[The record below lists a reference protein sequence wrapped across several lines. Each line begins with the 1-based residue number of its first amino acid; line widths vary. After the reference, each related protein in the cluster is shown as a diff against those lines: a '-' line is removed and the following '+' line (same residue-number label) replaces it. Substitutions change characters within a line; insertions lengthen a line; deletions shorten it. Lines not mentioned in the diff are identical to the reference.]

1 LVRSK
6 EVERN
11 RLRIAELREVNT
23 GRLLLRASRV
33 YSDRAMA
40 DIRRLGHAKL
50 SLTHAAILPHIELE
64 GTRLTALAEAAGMTK
79 PSVSQLVDE
88 LEAAGYVERTPDAED
103 KRAQKIM
110 FTALGWRFLDDASR
124 VKEEIEADISR
135 VLGAKGT
142 TVLRDLLTRFPSIS
156 AKPGADAPA
165 KRSSRSRR
173 K

>member
-1 LVRSK
+1 VRSREIEK
-6 EVERN
+6 N
-11 RLRIAELREVNT
+11 RLRIAERREINT

-33 YSDRAMA
+33 YNDRAMA
-40 DIRRLGHAKL
+40 DIRGLGHAKL
-50 SLTHAAILPHIELE
+50 SLTHAAILPHIEME

-88 LEAAGYVERTPDAED
+88 LEAAGYVERTPDSDD

-142 TVLRDLLTRFPSIS
+142 AVLRDLLTRFPLIS
-156 AKPGADAPA
+156 PRSGADAPA
-165 KRSSRSRR
+165 KRPARLRR

>member
-1 LVRSK
+1 MRSR

-11 RLRIAELREVNT
+11 RLRIAELRDVNT

-165 KRSSRSRR
+165 KPSSRSRSR
-173 K
+173 